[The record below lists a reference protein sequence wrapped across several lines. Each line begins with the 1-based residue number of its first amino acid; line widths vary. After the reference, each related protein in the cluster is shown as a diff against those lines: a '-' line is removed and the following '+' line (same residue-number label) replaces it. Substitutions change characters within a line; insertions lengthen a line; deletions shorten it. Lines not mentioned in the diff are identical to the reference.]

1 MRSFKNLS
9 VFLLLSLLF
18 CCNSE
23 KESPNNIERTNS
35 LEAAFK
41 NPPSSAK
48 PRTWM
53 HAMSGNMTKA
63 GLTKDLESMAEVGIG
78 GFLLFN
84 ITQGIP
90 NGPIKY
96 NSPEHHALIR
106 HAAKEAER
114 LGLSFGVHNCD
125 GWSASG
131 GPWITPEESMK
142 MVVWSEQVV
151 NGGEVK
157 TQLKVP
163 TVREGYYQDIAV
175 IAYPS
180 LPSEVDDATTPAVI
194 TASDPNLDLA
204 LIADGKVDNESE
216 IKMSGDQEPWIQF
229 SYKKPK
235 TIRSAKLV
243 FNDRHSTAMLQVS
256 EDGKRF
262 KDVRDLFKVRTGK
275 GEWAINDHFEPLT
288 SKYFR
293 LKFNQSTD
301 LKEVQLSATYF
312 VNNLLGRTSI
322 ARTEHAQLDPIGKPE
337 PAMVIDKFQIKD
349 ISSGMDKDGLLLT
362 ELPEGSWT
370 ILRFGYTSTGATNN
384 PASKEGKGLEVD
396 KLSRPAFKKHYDAFV
411 KKVVENTREVA
422 PNALQYAE
430 IDSYEMGG
438 QNWTQGFDSLF
449 SAEKGYD
456 IKNFLPLIAGRFV
469 ESPQV
474 SEAVLWDFRGV
485 ITNLMTNNYYAYFT
499 ELCNKDGILSYIEPY
514 GFGPLN
520 DLDIGGKADIPMGE
534 FWMNRPITMVES
546 AVSSAHI
553 YGKPVISAESFTSNP
568 EINWKG
574 NPAMAKNSG
583 DLAWT
588 RGINEFMFHRFA
600 HQANTHTEPG
610 MTMNRWGFHFD
621 RTQTWWENAGA
632 AWFKYIA
639 RGSHM
644 LRQGY
649 PVADLLIFIG
659 DGTPN
664 STFGRNDF
672 EQPIPEKINYDN
684 VNADVLINRINIKD
698 KKLVLPERNAYKVL
712 VLKNSHTLTLPTIKR
727 IHEIAK
733 SGVPVYGEKPERL
746 AGYGNSDKDRKTF
759 KTLANELA
767 TLIKD
772 QKDWDEVLR
781 ENKLSADMDIQ
792 GRTDISYAHRKTPH
806 EDIYFFFNPDSIPY
820 TFNVTFRVNK
830 KIPELWNPLDGSI
843 KKMGQFTHSD
853 SLISTNIRLNAG
865 ESVFVVFRESSEEI
879 KAVASEN
886 KNVEI
891 LLNEKNQLEATI
903 WHNDSYTIPLISGE
917 TWNFEVKDIPE
928 PLKIEGSWQVQ
939 FQKGSGYGGN
949 IQFDSLIDWKDH
961 PLDSIN
967 YYSGTATY
975 TKKINVLA
983 DFIGSDNKILLDL
996 GQVNI
1001 VAEVK
1006 VNGENAGIVWM
1017 PPFQLDVSDYIKEGE
1032 NTLEIAVTNLWSN
1045 RLIGDERFPANDDYS
1060 LESHNPTGLMPQWYV
1075 NNEPRPEGQ
1084 RTTFTTA
1091 PFYKKDDPLMPSGL
1105 VGPVR
1110 LLGYKK
1116 INYQP

>member
-1 MRSFKNLS
+1 MSSFRNSLA
-9 VFLLLSLLF
+9 FLLLSLLF

-23 KESPNNIERTNS
+23 KEITNN
-35 LEAAFK
+35 LEAEFK

-96 NSPEHHALIR
+96 NSPEHHELIR

-114 LGLSFGVHNCD
+114 LGLSFGVHNSD

-151 NGGEVK
+151 DGGEVK
-157 TQLKVP
+157 TQLEIP
-163 TVREGYYQDIAV
+163 TKREGYYKDIAV

-180 LPSEVDDATTPAVI
+180 LPSEVDDAINPAKV
-194 TASDPNLDLA
+194 TASDPTLDLGI
-204 LIADGKVDNESE
+204 IADGKVDGESE
-216 IKMSGDQEPWIQF
+216 IKMLGDQEPWVQF
-229 SYKKPK
+229 SYNEPK
-235 TIRSAKLV
+235 TIRSAKIIFV
-243 FNDRHSTAMLQVS
+243 DRNSTGMLQVS
-256 EDGKRF
+256 EDGKNF

-293 LKFNQSTD
+293 IKFNQSTD
-301 LKEVQLSATYF
+301 IKELQLSATYF

-322 ARTEHAQLDPIGKPE
+322 ARTEDAQLDIIGQPE
-337 PAMVIDKFQIKD
+337 PAMIIDKSQIKD
-349 ISSGMDKDGLLLT
+349 ISSALDQNGLLVT
-362 ELPEGSWT
+362 ELPKGSWT

-396 KLSRPAFKKHYDAFV
+396 KLSRSAFKKHYDAFV
-411 KKVVENTREVA
+411 KKVVENTKEIA

-449 SAEKGYD
+449 RAKKGYD

-469 ESPQV
+469 ENPHA
-474 SEAVLWDFRGV
+474 SEAVLWDFREV
-485 ITNLMTNNYYAYFT
+485 ITNLMTDNYFAYFT
-499 ELCNKDGILSYIEPY
+499 ELCHQDGILSYIEPY

-574 NPAMAKNSG
+574 SPAMAKNSG
-583 DLAWT
+583 DLGWT
-588 RGINEFMFHRFA
+588 KGINEFMFHRFA

-621 RTQTWWENAGA
+621 RTQTWWDNAGA
-632 AWFKYIA
+632 NWFKYIA

-684 VNADVLINRINIKD
+684 VNADVLINRITIKD
-698 KKLVLPERNAYKVL
+698 KQLVLPEGNAYKVL
-712 VLKNSHTLTLPTIKR
+712 ILKNSHTITLPTLKR
-727 IHEIAK
+727 IHEIAE
-733 SGVPVYGEKPERL
+733 SGVAVYGEKPKQM
-746 AGYGNSDKDRKTF
+746 AGYGKSDEDLITF
-759 KTLANELA
+759 RTLTNELA
-767 TLIKD
+767 TLIKN
-772 QKDWDEVLR
+772 QKDWEEVLLQ
-781 ENKLSADMDIQ
+781 NKLSADMDIE
-792 GRTDISYAHRKTPH
+792 GRLDISYAHRKTAQ
-806 EDIYFFFNPDSIPY
+806 EDIYFFFNPDSVAN
-820 TFNVTFRVNK
+820 TFNATFRVNRK
-830 KIPELWNPLDGSI
+830 VPELWNPLDGSI
-843 KKMGQFTHSD
+843 KKLGQFTHSD
-853 SLISTNIRLNAG
+853 TLTSTNIKLKAG
-865 ESVFVVFRESSEEI
+865 ESVFVVFREPSDQIKTVVSE
-879 KAVASEN
+879 S
-886 KNVEI
+886 KNTEI
-891 LLNEKNQLEATI
+891 LLNDKNHLEATI
-903 WHNDSYTIPLISGE
+903 HNNDTYSIPLVSGE
-917 TWNFEVKDIPE
+917 MWNFEVKDITE
-928 PLKIEGSWQVQ
+928 PLNVQGGWQVQ
-939 FQKGSGYGGN
+939 FQKEGGYSGN
-949 IQFDSLIDWKDH
+949 IQFNSLIDWKDH
-961 PLDSIN
+961 PMDSIN

-975 TKKINVLA
+975 TKKLNVPA
-983 DFIGSDNKILLDL
+983 NFKGSDKRVLLDL

-1006 VNGENAGIVWM
+1006 INGENAGVVWL
-1017 PPFQLDVSDYIKEGE
+1017 PPFQLDVSDYIKAGE
-1032 NTLEIAVTNLWSN
+1032 NILEIAVTNLWSN
-1045 RLIGDERFPANDDYS
+1045 RLIGDERYPANDDGYQ

-1075 NNEPRPEGQ
+1075 NNEPRPEGL

-1110 LLGYKK
+1110 LIGYKK
-1116 INYQP
+1116 VYY